1 MKWSWKLGEVA
12 GINVYVHVTFFILI
26 GWLALSHWIREQSV
40 NATIVGV
47 AFVLAVFGCVVLH
60 EFGHAL
66 TARKYGIKTR
76 DITLLPIGGVARLE
90 RMPSE
95 PFQELWVAL
104 AGPAVNVVIAVLLYF
119 WLHATGDLGP
129 ITAADVTEGPFL
141 VRLMMVN
148 LLLVVFNMLPAFPM
162 DGGRVLRGLLATQMD
177 YARATNIAAGIGQGM
192 AFLFG
197 FLGLFGNP
205 FLLFIALFVWIG
217 ATQEAS
223 ITQMKSALEGIPVE
237 RAMITDFLAL
247 SPTDSLG
254 KAVELI
260 LAGSQHDF
268 PVQEDGKVVGV
279 LTRNDLLK
287 ALAREGRNLLVSEV
301 MQRDVPNVETSETL
315 EAGLTRLQDCACNTL
330 PVTRK
335 GQLVG
340 LITSDNMAEFIL
352 VQSALRSSEGQVS
365 RHVRKRLLD

>member
-40 NATIVGV
+40 DATIVAV

-129 ITAADVTEGPFL
+129 IAAADVTEGPFL